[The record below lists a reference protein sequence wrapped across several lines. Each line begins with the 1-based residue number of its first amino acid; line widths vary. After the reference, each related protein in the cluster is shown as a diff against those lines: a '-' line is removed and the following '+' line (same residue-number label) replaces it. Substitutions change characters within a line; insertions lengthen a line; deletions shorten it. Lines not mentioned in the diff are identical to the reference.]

1 MKGSC
6 TKETLEYQ
14 YDVRCSK
21 FHIIN
26 TGKGISIE
34 TDYTD
39 GVNTIPN
46 CRFASVA
53 CEEDLVLLHQELG
66 SYLRRKQEEKIS
78 LKNKIIQYD
87 FSHTK
92 K

>member
-1 MKGSC
+1 MKGPC

-14 YDVRCSK
+14 YEVRCSL
-21 FHIIN
+21 FHIID

-39 GVNTIPN
+39 GVSTIPN
-46 CRFASVA
+46 CRFASVS
-53 CEEDLVLLHQELG
+53 CEEDLELLHQELG
-66 SYLRRKQEEKIS
+66 SYLRQKREEKIS